1 MSHSASRRGMLA
13 ALSAGAAALFP
24 RQARAETA
32 GAETDVSA
40 RLGEGADGACILTPQ
55 AVEGPFYRDP
65 RLVRS
70 DITEGRPGVPL
81 RVRLR
86 VIEAGS
92 CAPIAGARVDIWH
105 CDAQGF
111 YSGYPGQGDANT
123 VDTSGQ
129 TFLRGTQETDAAG
142 WARFETIYP
151 GWYPGRATHIHMKV
165 FLDART
171 LLTGQLYFPDA
182 LNEFLYT
189 HIPAYGGRAIERAVI
204 NANDGI
210 AREQDPE
217 HRAFCAVK
225 EERDRY
231 VASLVIG
238 VDRSAGQTRGAMP
251 GGRPDR
257 APPPGAGMGPPP
269 GPPGPAGIADRLGA
283 LVPGLKRQ
291 P

>member
-1 MSHSASRRGMLA
+1 MPQSASRRGMLA
-13 ALSAGAAALFP
+13 AVSAGVAALFP
-24 RQARAETA
+24 RQAIAET
-32 GAETDVSA
+32 EVSA
-40 RLGEGADGACILTPQ
+40 TPGEGAEGACILTPQ
-55 AVEGPFYRDP
+55 AVEGPFYNDP

-92 CAPIAGARVDIWH
+92 CAPIEGARVDIWH
-105 CDAQGF
+105 CDAQGL
-111 YSGYPGQGDANT
+111 YSGYPGQGDVNT

-129 TFLRGTQETDAAG
+129 TFLRGTQKTDAAG

-189 HIPAYGGRAIERAVI
+189 QIPAYGGRAIERAVI

-210 AREQDPE
+210 AREQDPD

-238 VDRSAGQTRGAMP
+238 VDRSAGAVRGAMP
-251 GGRPDR
+251 GIRPDR
-257 APPPGAGMGPPP
+257 PPPPGFGMGPPP
-269 GPPGPAGIADRLGA
+269 GSPDRAGIADRLGA
-283 LVPGLKRQ
+283 LVPGLNRGR
-291 P
+291 